1 MGLAEDNFSFLELL
15 DLTFWADTLM
25 HCKDVRKFSA
35 ADNSSDQ
42 FGQLTVS
49 TIYKCP
55 TSWFL
60 CYDIDYLE
68 NNALFAFE
76 LIFCSTES

>member
-1 MGLAEDNFSFLELL
+1 
-15 DLTFWADTLM
+15 M

-49 TIYKCP
+49 TIYKGP

-60 CYDIDYLE
+60 CYDDIDYLE
-68 NNALFAFE
+68 NIMHFLHLNLSFVQPNHDFDVSLFRWDFG
-76 LIFCSTES
+76 LV